1 MGDALGGL
9 VADQVVVA
17 RGAADDG
24 AQADDGVIA
33 ADCAIFCAASGASKA
48 PGTQAMSTSCS
59 RTLWRKRP
67 SMAPPISLDVMNSLK
82 REATMPTLMFSD
94 TSFPSNT
101 VMMILS
107 QTLVS
112 LVELYRR

>member
-1 MGDALGGL
+1 
-9 VADQVVVA
+9 
-17 RGAADDG
+17 
-24 AQADDGVIA
+24 
-33 ADCAIFCAASGASKA
+33 
-48 PGTQAMSTSCS
+48 
-59 RTLWRKRP
+59 
-67 SMAPPISLDVMNSLK
+67 MAPPISLDVMNSLK